1 MQGLVTR
8 SEKFF
13 KAVIRA
19 SLERD
24 HEVVIEDDALAEK
37 TSGPGI
43 GRLKGKT
50 VRSRQF
56 PEKLQAVGALRKL
69 FSLNEE
75 AEMSL
80 DR

>member
-8 SEKFF
+8 SEKNF

-24 HEVVIEDDALAEK
+24 HEVVIEDAALAEN

-43 GRLKGKT
+43 SRLKGKT
-50 VRSRQF
+50 IRSRLF
-56 PEKLQAVGALRKL
+56 PEKCQAVGALRKL

-75 AEMSL
+75 VEMSL
-80 DR
+80 GR